1 MQTGGETT
9 TGRDRHRGLTTVAL
23 VASLAVLSVPNA
35 TAKDF
40 KPGDVKLCGV
50 GKCAAIMDPATTNAL
65 ESLIYTGGSP
75 QRVGAPHLGAAY
87 FKLRFDNRYVPG
99 IVAARRL
106 DRFLSYGV
114 VLERFR
120 RGSWYR
126 VPPAGARGLR
136 ILSAGLRPFRL
147 TPAAVGKSR

>member
-1 MQTGGETT
+1 
-9 TGRDRHRGLTTVAL
+9 VAL

-40 KPGDVKLCGV
+40 KPGDLKLCGV

-87 FKLRFDNRYVPG
+87 
-99 IVAARRL
+99 L

-126 VPPAGARGLR
+126 VPPAAARGLR